1 MDDYETVFRAE
12 HDAIVRTA
20 YLVTGDR
27 ETAREVAQDAF
38 AELHRHWR
46 KVRGYDKPGAWLR
59 RVAIRRAVRV
69 RRARRRWAE
78 TDLPADLASA
88 DPSPSPAG
96 AAGTAGTAGAPGAD
110 VAGGDPELLAALR
123 RLSPAQR
130 AAVVLHYYEDRPVA
144 EVAELLG
151 CKPATAGVHLHRARA
166 RLAELL
172 GGREGWEKEVDVDVP
187 G

>member
-46 KVRGYDKPGAWLR
+46 KVQGYDKPGAWLR

-69 RRARRRWAE
+69 RRSRRRWAE
-78 TDLPADLASA
+78 ADLPADLPA
-88 DPSPSPAG
+88 PSVE
-96 AAGTAGTAGAPGAD
+96 GAD
-110 VAGGDPELLAALR
+110 AELLAALR
-123 RLSPAQR
+123 HLSPAQR
-130 AAVVLHYYEDRPVA
+130 AAIVLHYFEDRPVA
-144 EVAELLG
+144 EVAEVLG
-151 CKPATAGVHLHRARA
+151 CKPATASVHLHRARV

-172 GGREGWEKEVDVDVP
+172 GEREEEVDVDVP